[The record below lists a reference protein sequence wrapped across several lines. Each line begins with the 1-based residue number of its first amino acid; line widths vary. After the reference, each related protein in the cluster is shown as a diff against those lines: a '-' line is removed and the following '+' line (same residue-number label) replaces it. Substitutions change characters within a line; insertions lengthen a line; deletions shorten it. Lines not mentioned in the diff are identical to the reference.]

1 MKYIKVLLLTLLISA
16 GVKTY
21 ASHIIGGE
29 IVYTCLGA
37 NQYQVTLI
45 LYRDCQSLTGF
56 DNPAYMTIFTD
67 AGDLVTNFPLYS
79 PTITD
84 VPAESDNPCLDAP
97 DEICVEQAIYTTT
110 ITVPNSDQGYL
121 LVYQRCCRNAGIV
134 NITDPDNTGAT
145 YQQEIPPGAD
155 ADCNNSPE
163 FNDFPPTVICL
174 DDPIIFDHSAT
185 DPDGDSLA
193 YKFYWPY
200 VGASPGDPAPP
211 TASYPPYYGVDWV
224 VGYDETYPLDALP
237 AFAVNATTGLMTGT
251 ANAEGRYVVGV
262 ACEEYRDG
270 VLLGTHIR
278 DFQFNVVAC
287 TPLVVATFDVGDITF
302 SDVTPDEE
310 YLNCENF
317 LVDFNNNSTGG
328 TSYSWDFGDGATST
342 VEDPSHTY
350 GDTGTYY
357 VMLIVNPGFVCADTA
372 LGVIKLYNTLTA
384 DYSFNAGCSGTPV
397 DFTDLSNSTEAG
409 NIVDWD
415 WNFGD
420 GSTSTESDPDYEYGD
435 GGTYSVTL
443 TVTTDV
449 GCESSITYDVLV
461 ESGPAVDFV
470 VDDVCQN
477 EFAVFNNLST
487 ITTGTITDYLWDFG
501 DGNTSTVEEPTYQ
514 YAAPGDYTVTLIVYS
529 ANGCSDTMMH
539 DIHIGELP
547 FADAGADASVG
558 YLDTYTLN
566 GSGVGSFTWEAI
578 PPLNGL
584 YDTISSIFVAKPT
597 IELEQ
602 TTTFI
607 VTVVSPDG
615 CSETDTVVIYV
626 IPETIVDVPNAFSP
640 NGDGTN
646 DEIFVITHDVGQLL
660 EYSIYN
666 RWGEQ
671 IFTTTDLGKGW
682 NGQIEGEDAEMGT
695 YVYVVRAIAIDGLSI
710 QKQGNIT
717 LVR

>member
-1 MKYIKVLLLTLLISA
+1 MRYIKVLLLSLLISA
-16 GVKTY
+16 GIQTY

-29 IVYTCLGA
+29 IVYTCTGA
-37 NQYQVTLI
+37 NSYQVTLI
-45 LYRDCQSLTGF
+45 LYRDCTSFTDF
-56 DNPAYMTIFTD
+56 DNPAYITIFND
-67 AGDLVTNFPLYS
+67 AGEFVSNFPLFTPS
-79 PTITD
+79 VTD

-97 DEICVEQAIYTTT
+97 DDICVEQAIYTAN

-155 ADCNNSPE
+155 ADCNHSPE

-174 DDPIIFDHSAT
+174 DDPIVFDHSAT

-200 VGASPGDPAPP
+200 IGASPLAPAP
-211 TASYPPYYGVDWV
+211 TIASDPPYDGVNWV
-224 VGYDETYPLDALP
+224 GGYDETYPLDATP
-237 AFAVNATTGLMTGT
+237 AFAINATTGIMTGT
-251 ANAEGRYVVGV
+251 ATSEGRYVVGV

-287 TPLVVATFDVGDITF
+287 TPLVVATYDVTDITF
-302 SDVTPDEE
+302 NDVTPDEV
-310 YLNCENF
+310 YLNCSDF
-317 LVDFNNNSTGG
+317 LVDFNNFSTGG
-328 TSYSWDFGDGATST
+328 DSYFWDFGDGATST
-342 VEDPSHTY
+342 EVNPSHTY

-372 LGVIKLYNTLTA
+372 IGIISLYNTLTA
-384 DYSFNAGCSGTPV
+384 DYSFVAGCSGTPV
-397 DFTDLSNSTEAG
+397 EFTDLSNSTEAG
-409 NIVDWD
+409 DIINWD

-420 GSTSTESDPDYEYGD
+420 GSTSTESDPAYEYGD
-435 GGTYSVTL
+435 GGTYSVVL
-443 TVTTDV
+443 TVETDK
-449 GCESSITYDVLV
+449 GCQSTVTYDVMV

-487 ITTGTITDYLWDFG
+487 IATGTITEYAWDFG
-501 DGNTSTVEEPTYQ
+501 DGNTSSEEEPSYQ
-514 YAAPGDYTVTLIVYS
+514 YAAPGDYTVTLIVFS
-529 ANGCSDTMMH
+529 ANGCSDTMTH

-547 FADAGADASVG
+547 FADAGPDGSVG

-566 GSGVGSFTWEAI
+566 GSGVGTFTWEAV
-578 PPLNGL
+578 PPLNGI
-584 YDTISSIFVAKPT
+584 YDTINNIFIANPT

-602 TTTFI
+602 TTQFI

-615 CSETDTVVIYV
+615 CSETDTVVISV

-640 NGDGTN
+640 NGDGIN
-646 DEIFVITHDVGQLL
+646 DEIFVITHDVSQLL

-666 RWGEQ
+666 RWGQQ

-682 NGQIEGEDAEMGT
+682 NGKIEEEDAEMGT
-695 YVYVVRAIAIDGLSI
+695 YVYVVRAIDIDGLSI